1 MEVVS
6 FEKMTEAEVLRGFC
20 AEDHLQGLGEGK
32 LVVLSKHEE
41 LHYARMVVRQYVRV
55 FGSVDGGRNVSRTTR
70 IADATKAQIK
80 AYIPSCRVRM
90 HGGAGQVGVG

>member
-20 AEDHLQGLGEGK
+20 AEDHLQDLGEGK